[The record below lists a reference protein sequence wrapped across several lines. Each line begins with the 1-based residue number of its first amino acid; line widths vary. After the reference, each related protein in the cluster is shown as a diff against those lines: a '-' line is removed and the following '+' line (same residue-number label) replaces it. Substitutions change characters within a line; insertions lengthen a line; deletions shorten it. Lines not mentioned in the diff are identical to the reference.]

1 MNLPTGSGSPRR
13 THPGAHRIL
22 TDVLDGQLR
31 KAQPRAQTVDVVT
44 MRTIV
49 RRLAV
54 VSAIGWAIAVGLV
67 AHSTHI
73 GDAWAVQQLLMG
85 LVVGASAAGTV
96 SAVIAASL
104 PRSSTAWLLGY
115 RAALRDHAEQADPRR
130 HLRRVD

>member
-1 MNLPTGSGSPRR
+1 MEQVKHFR
-13 THPGAHRIL
+13 PGIR
-22 TDVLDGQLR
+22 
-31 KAQPRAQTVDVVT
+31 
-44 MRTIV
+44 
-49 RRLAV
+49 
-54 VSAIGWAIAVGLV
+54 SAYL
-67 AHSTHI
+67 
-73 GDAWAVQQLLMG
+73 AVQQLLMG

>member
-1 MNLPTGSGSPRR
+1 
-13 THPGAHRIL
+13 
-22 TDVLDGQLR
+22 
-31 KAQPRAQTVDVVT
+31 

-73 GDAWAVQQLLMG
+73 GDAWVQQLLMG